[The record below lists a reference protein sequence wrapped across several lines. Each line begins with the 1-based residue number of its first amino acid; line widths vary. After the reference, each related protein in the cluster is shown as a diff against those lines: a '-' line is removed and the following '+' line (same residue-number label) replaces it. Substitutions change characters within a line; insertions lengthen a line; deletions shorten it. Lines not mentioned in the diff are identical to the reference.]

1 LVEHVEAKENIIQRR
16 FWVKHVAVE
25 LEQQVIDFVRSLPP
39 QPRQALRRAVK
50 NLQLEQG
57 DIRALEGEL
66 EGLYRLRV
74 QRYRVIF
81 HYDLQRDRR
90 VIRCVYAA
98 TRSIVYEVFA
108 QRVRELLE

>member
-1 LVEHVEAKENIIQRR
+1 MSR
-16 FWVKHVAVE
+16 VAVE
-25 LEQQVIDFVRSLPP
+25 LEQEVVDFVRSLPP
-39 QPRQALRRAVK
+39 QPRQALRRALK

-66 EGLYRLRV
+66 EGFYRLRV

-81 HYDLQRDRR
+81 HYDLRGDLR

-98 TRSIVYEVFA
+98 SRSIVYEIFA
-108 QRVRELLE
+108 QRIRELLE

>member
-1 LVEHVEAKENIIQRR
+1 MSR
-16 FWVKHVAVE
+16 VAVE
-25 LEQQVIDFVRSLPP
+25 LEKQVVDFIRSLPP
-39 QPRQALRRAVK
+39 QPRQAIRRALR

-66 EGLYRLRV
+66 EGFYRIRV

-81 HYDLQRDRR
+81 YYDAGDDQR

-98 TRSIVYEVFA
+98 ARSIVYEVFA
-108 QRVRELLE
+108 QRIRDLLE

>member
-1 LVEHVEAKENIIQRR
+1 MSRI
-16 FWVKHVAVE
+16 AVE
-25 LEQQVIDFVRSLPP
+25 LEQEVVDFVRSLPP
-39 QPRQALRRAVK
+39 QPRQALRRALK

-57 DIRALEGEL
+57 DIRALEAEL
-66 EGLYRLRV
+66 EGFYRLRV

-81 HYDLQRDRR
+81 HYDVRGDQR

-108 QRVRELLE
+108 QRIRELLE